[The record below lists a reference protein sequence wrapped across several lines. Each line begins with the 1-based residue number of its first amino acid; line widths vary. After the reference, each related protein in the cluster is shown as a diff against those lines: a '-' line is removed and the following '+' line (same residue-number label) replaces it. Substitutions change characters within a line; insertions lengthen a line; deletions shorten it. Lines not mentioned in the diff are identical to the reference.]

1 MAEIRWRSEFVA
13 DNGRTRSKRPE
24 SYLCNMQTL
33 TLPPSAVSA
42 PFSLPVVL
50 ANSPSPRRP
59 ACLRLTGA
67 LLIAIAVAAIFCVTV
82 CVWLCRA
89 VVGELDEERDL
100 AIDYSQVRAE
110 PLKPVVH

>member
-1 MAEIRWRSEFVA
+1 
-13 DNGRTRSKRPE
+13 
-24 SYLCNMQTL
+24 
-33 TLPPSAVSA
+33 
-42 PFSLPVVL
+42 
-50 ANSPSPRRP
+50 
-59 ACLRLTGA
+59 LTGA